1 MEKSVGTNHVTS
13 DWMSPLFLQILLY
26 ASGLVLIIMAM
37 RYASR
42 PLVHAL
48 WHRKMNELPKI
59 DAAIARAEELKP
71 APDRHELPRV
81 AVPAKIERP
90 VSAVARERKEPTI
103 RPGLLTKTEKVHF
116 IS

>member
-1 MEKSVGTNHVTS
+1 
-13 DWMSPLFLQILLY
+13 MSPLLLQILFY
-26 ASGLVLIIMAM
+26 ASGIVLLIVAM

-59 DAAIARAEELKP
+59 DASIARIEEPEP
-71 APDRHELPRV
+71 ARIRHDLEHVRV
-81 AVPAKIERP
+81 TSKVP
-90 VSAVARERKEPTI
+90 VSAIVPEQKEPAI